1 VSTISW
7 LNESSSACFYEGRG
21 HKEDSPP
28 AALLTKVV
36 GPSEE
41 SREGEETKMEL
52 AERYIIRH
60 RFWKDLLDRAAKKT
74 DLHANILPGR

>member
-1 VSTISW
+1 M
-7 LNESSSACFYEGRG
+7 
-21 HKEDSPP
+21 
-28 AALLTKVV
+28 TKVV

>member
-1 VSTISW
+1 M
-7 LNESSSACFYEGRG
+7 
-21 HKEDSPP
+21 
-28 AALLTKVV
+28 TKVV

-41 SREGEETKMEL
+41 SREVEETKMEL

-60 RFWKDLLDRAAKKT
+60 RFWKDFLDRAAKKT